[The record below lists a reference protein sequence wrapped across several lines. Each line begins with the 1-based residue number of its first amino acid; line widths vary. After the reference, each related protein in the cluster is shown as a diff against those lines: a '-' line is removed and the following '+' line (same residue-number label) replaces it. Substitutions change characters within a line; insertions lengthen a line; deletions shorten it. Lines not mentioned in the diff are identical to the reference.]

1 MKRQSLIFI
10 IFILFYCSR
19 AWSQSAPL
27 TSKAI
32 TVKRMVEL
40 KHVAP
45 RMVDDSF
52 SVAMFRS
59 MLKGIDRRKLFI
71 TAPEYKSLLAFSTKL
86 DDELNGTGW
95 AFFDLFESIYK
106 RSLIR
111 ADSMVNSLLQK
122 PFDFSVNEFL
132 TTSTE
137 ETFNFAPDITALS
150 ARWSRYLK
158 YMVLDQLFDIAKT
171 DSSGKTTLK
180 AIIGKSETK
189 VREQVRQAE
198 TKAIKKILEHPSG
211 FSNYVS
217 QLYLNAI
224 TTGFDP
230 HTNYFSTEEKEDFK
244 SSLSTE
250 SLSFGLDLD
259 ENEKGEIIIDK
270 LAPGGPAW
278 KSGDLNEGDE
288 LLSLQWEGKEAIEIA
303 GLSLDETYEILDQSM
318 NDRLV
323 LKCRKKDGSTRV
335 VFLRK
340 EKIEN
345 EENIVKG
352 FVLKGEKKIGYIL
365 LPAFYTQ
372 WENESGSSCANDVA
386 KEIVKL
392 KKENIDGLI
401 LDVRYNGGGSLSEA
415 MDMIGIFV
423 DEGPL
428 MGQKQKAEKILY
440 LKDPNRGTIYNG
452 PMALMVN
459 GQSASASEILAAAL
473 QDYSRALIV
482 GSNTYGKATMQ
493 QMMLLDTLTNKPTQ
507 IGNAKDIV
515 KITTG
520 KLYRLSGE
528 TAQMNGV
535 SPDIV
540 LPDAFDGLDYRE
552 KFSPTALPADKVA
565 KNTYYK
571 PLTPLPVN
579 ELAGKSSERIK
590 ADKEF
595 QEIKKFAETIRE
607 HRSKAQTIPL
617 KAEAFEQWA
626 RQHQLE
632 PGMLKNNTTLTEKK
646 FAVDN
651 HGLDKAVLAN
661 NSYAKE
667 VNNGWLNNIAG
678 DIYIQETFSVLCD
691 LVNLQH
697 PKN

>member
-1 MKRQSLIFI
+1 
-10 IFILFYCSR
+10 
-19 AWSQSAPL
+19 
-27 TSKAI
+27 
-32 TVKRMVEL
+32 MVEL
-40 KHVAP
+40 KHVDP
-45 RMVDDSF
+45 RQVDDSF
-52 SVAMFRS
+52 SLAMFRS
-59 MLKGIDRRKLFI
+59 MLKSMDRRKLLI
-71 TAPEYKSLLAFSTKL
+71 TDSEYKNLLAFSTKL
-86 DDELNGTGW
+86 DDELNGKGW
-95 AFFDLFESIYK
+95 AFFDLFESVYK

-111 ADSMVNSLLQK
+111 ADSIVNKLLQK
-122 PFDFSVNEFL
+122 SFDFSVNESL
-132 TTSTE
+132 TTSKE
-137 ETFNFAPDITALS
+137 ETFNFAADIAALS

-158 YMVLDQLFDIAKT
+158 YIALDQLFDIAKA
-171 DSSGKTTLK
+171 DSTGKTTLK
-180 AIIGKSETK
+180 AIIGQSETK
-189 VREQVRQAE
+189 VREQIRLAE
-198 TKAIKKILEHPSG
+198 SKALKKILEHPSG

-230 HTNYFSTEEKEDFK
+230 HTNYFSTEEKEEFK

-250 SLSFGLDLD
+250 SLSFGLNLD
-259 ENEKGEIIIDK
+259 ENEKGEIVIDK

-278 KSGDLNEGDE
+278 KSGDLNEGDA

-303 GLSLDETYEILDQSM
+303 GLSLDDAYEILDQSM

-323 LKCRKKDGSTRV
+323 LKCRKKDGSTRI

-415 MDMIGIFV
+415 MEMIGIFV

-473 QDYSRALIV
+473 QDYNRALIV

-493 QMMLLDTLTNKPTQ
+493 QMMLLDTMTNRPTQ

-552 KFSPTALPADKVA
+552 KFSSSALPADKVV
-565 KNTYYK
+565 KNAYYK
-571 PLTPLPVN
+571 PLPALPVN
-579 ELAGKSSERIK
+579 DLAGKSAERVNT
-590 ADKEF
+590 DKEF
-595 QEIKKFAETIRE
+595 QAIKKFAETIRA
-607 HRSKAQTIPL
+607 RRTKAQSIPL
-617 KAEAFEQWA
+617 KADAFEQWA
-626 RQHQLE
+626 REHQLE
-632 PGMLKNNTTLTEKK
+632 PGIMKSNKPAASKK
-646 FAVDN
+646 FIVDN
-651 HGLDKAVLAN
+651 HSLDRLVLTN

-667 VNNGWLNNIAG
+667 INRGWLDNIAG
-678 DIYIQETFSVLCD
+678 DMYIQETFSVLCD
-691 LVNLQH
+691 LVNLQKL
-697 PKN
+697 KNG